1 LKLIENERALF
12 SDRKSFLFPP
22 GMASDGVVTPPGQ
35 GFFVGF
41 AIPVENRDAA
51 LFAEGGI
58 GQHHLKT
65 FAWVGEE
72 AGGAKRTKGVR

>member
-1 LKLIENERALF
+1 MARSIASRTFEN
-12 SDRKSFLFPP
+12 SD
-22 GMASDGVVTPPGQ
+22 AT
-35 GFFVGF
+35 
-41 AIPVENRDAA
+41 